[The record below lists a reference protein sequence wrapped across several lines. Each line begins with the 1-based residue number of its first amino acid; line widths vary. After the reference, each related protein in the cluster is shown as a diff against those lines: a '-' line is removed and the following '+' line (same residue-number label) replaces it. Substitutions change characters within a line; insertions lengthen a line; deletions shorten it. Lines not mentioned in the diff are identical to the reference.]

1 MKWCCFKVCGG
12 GPSLC
17 LWHLRSLFP
26 TTVFEKPNAAVNF
39 AQCQAVRRTVY
50 LSSRRMLKAM
60 ASKVDLVLAL
70 S

>member
-1 MKWCCFKVCGG
+1 
-12 GPSLC
+12 LC

-39 AQCQAVRRTVY
+39 AHAVRRTVY